1 MYEKDLVKQGI
12 NLTWSPKVLL
22 EYASVTTKSESHPI
36 LFTVFSS
43 LQFYTVSSNFSLLLS
58 VCPPVI

>member
-12 NLTWSPKVLL
+12 NLTWSPKVVL
-22 EYASVTTKSESHPI
+22 EYASVKSKSESCPI

-43 LQFYTVSSNFSLLLS
+43 LQFYMASSNFSLLLS